1 MDNGLLESEEKLWR
15 RAWFSLPVLFLL
27 VQFFLAPMLF
37 RDPRFWAEEGTFYYP
52 AALGAGFFEHL
63 FTYVLNGNYQFLVNA
78 MTALAARI
86 DPTYAPHVTSF
97 LSAAVFAV
105 VVLQFG
111 LFLRAKNVSA
121 GYAVLAMLAWTAAP
135 TIVEIFASATNIQ
148 WVVALSV
155 LILCLSGLKNL
166 SILQMMALSIWV
178 TVCGLTGV
186 PSVLLAPFF
195 LLQAM
200 LGRSKNHL
208 ILGAVLCLCGAVQA
222 GVILEHGINNREL
235 VLGPKITIAPMLL
248 QSIFTPLLG
257 VRYTDLIASI
267 IRGPNGTIAFLA
279 VLLVSVVFIGFL
291 LAANRYSK
299 QAILVVGIWAAIS
312 IIQTIGAIGRH
323 EDKIA
328 MVSAL
333 GGARYFAT
341 GYLAIVTLMA
351 LATSKEY
358 KPVMYSMLMLI
369 FAQGIHSST
378 IEYTKLSSMMP
389 SWREE
394 VAKCQRPCD
403 VPIWPV
409 PWKASLPAIPST
421 TNTHGNQ

>member
-1 MDNGLLESEEKLWR
+1 MDSGLLKSEEKLWR

-27 VQFFLAPMLF
+27 TQFLLAPMLF

-78 MTALAARI
+78 MTALAARV
-86 DPTYAPHVTSF
+86 DPAYAPSVTSF
-97 LSAAVFAV
+97 LSVAVFAG

-121 GYAVLAMLAWTAAP
+121 GCAALAMLAWTAAP

-166 SILQMMALSIWV
+166 SMPQMMALSIWV
-178 TVCGLTGV
+178 AMCGLTGV

-195 LLQAM
+195 LLQAI

-235 VLGPKITIAPMLL
+235 VIGPRITIAPMLL

-267 IRGPNGTIAFLA
+267 IRGPNGNVA
-279 VLLVSVVFIGFL
+279 LLVLSLLSGVFIWFL

-299 QAILVVGIWAAIS
+299 QAMLVVGIWAAIS
-312 IIQTIGAIGRH
+312 IIQTIGAIGHR

-328 MVSAL
+328 MISAL

-341 GYLAIVTLMA
+341 GYLAIVSLIT

-358 KPVMYSMLMLI
+358 KSAMYSMLMLI

-378 IEYTKLSSMMP
+378 IEYTKLFSMMP
-389 SWREE
+389 SWSEE
-394 VAKCQRPCD
+394 VAKCHRPCD
-403 VPIWPV
+403 VAIWPV
-409 PWKASLPAIPST
+409 PWKANLPEIPST
-421 TNTHGNQ
+421 ANAYGNQ